1 MTSSSKRKFNICLI
15 SDQLSDGGAERCA
28 ANLSIFFEENHC
40 SVTHVVI
47 VDRITYNYKGQVFN
61 LGKLTN
67 SNVLFRKFKKAYI
80 LKKFLRENKFDFI
93 IDFRFKNSFLQEWI
107 LTKFVY
113 NTKTIFTIHSY
124 VLEWYFPKSVFFARL
139 IYNKTKLVAVS
150 NDIRNTIQSKYGFKN
165 VTTIYNPIHFE
176 AINKLKEEP
185 ISIDYDYIVAVG
197 RLEKIKQFDLLI
209 KAYHQSKLHE
219 SNVKLLILGEGQE
232 KSNLEQLIHSLQLS
246 QNIMLMGF
254 VENPYPYIKNS
265 KYLVMTSKNEGF
277 PMVLIESL
285 ACQTPVISFDMPS
298 GPSEIIKH
306 RSNGIL
312 VKNQDKEMLVSSMN
326 EMYSNTTLYTTCKE
340 NSLQSVNEFSL
351 ERIGNQ
357 WLQFLS
363 E

>member
-67 SNVLFRKFKKAYI
+67 SNLLFRKFKKAYI

-107 LTKFVY
+107 STKFIY

-165 VTTIYNPIHFE
+165 LTTIYNPIHFE
-176 AINKLKEEP
+176 TINKLKEEP

-254 VENPYPYIKNS
+254 VENPYPYIKKS
-265 KYLVMTSKNEGF
+265 KYLVMTSRNEGF
-277 PMVLIESL
+277 PMVLLEAQSYGLPIVAFDCDTGPAELIDNGVSGYLVEPENIEKL
-285 ACQTPVISFDMPS
+285 
-298 GPSEIIKH
+298 SEAITKMI
-306 RSNGIL
+306 NL
-312 VKNQDKEMLVSSMN
+312 DKDSYLRMCMN
-326 EMYSNTTLYTTCKE
+326 AKE
-340 NSLQSVNEFSL
+340 NINNFKVNE
-351 ERIGNQ
+351 IVKK
-357 WLQFLS
+357 WLAIL
-363 E
+363 

>member
-40 SVTHVVI
+40 SITHVVI
-47 VDRITYNYKGQVFN
+47 VDKITYNYKGQVFN

-67 SNVLFRKFKKAYI
+67 SNLLFRKFKKAYI

-107 LTKFVY
+107 STKFIY
-113 NTKTIFTIHSY
+113 NTKIIFTIHSY

-165 VTTIYNPIHFE
+165 LTTIYNPIHFE
-176 AINKLKEEP
+176 TINKLKEEP

-254 VENPYPYIKNS
+254 VENPYPYIKKS
-265 KYLVMTSKNEGF
+265 KYLVMTSRNEGF

-326 EMYSNTTLYTTCKE
+326 EMFSNTTLYNKCKE
-340 NSLQSVNEFSL
+340 NSIQSVNEFSL